1 MRVKKY
7 VVDSMS
13 DALQQIRT
21 DLGKDAIILNT
32 KPIKTGGFLGM
43 FRKKKIEVIAAIDPN
58 ESNERERKRVKPSP
72 VSFSASAAPAIQE
85 EKKQVAFSTVLQT
98 AALQHESAA
107 FPEEKANVPKELPS
121 TISRE
126 VEEMK
131 EMFWK
136 LMLKDEGVS
145 ALPPSFAPLRKRLL
159 EQEVTEE
166 IIATVFEHVLKQVKA
181 EKIADEKH
189 VWKAAKEAIVSLLV
203 ERGGTHG
210 ALLETTVFANFVGPT
225 GVGKTTTLA
234 KLAAES
240 MLQHNKKVGMIT
252 SDTYRIAAVEQLKT
266 YANIL
271 NVPLKVVYSA
281 EELVPTVERMNGCN
295 MIFMDT
301 AGRNY
306 RNKEYVEQINKL
318 LQSPLPNETFLVL
331 SVTAKQSD
339 LEAIIESFKEAT
351 IDKVI
356 FTKIDETRTYGSI
369 LNLIVKHGLTL
380 SYFTTGQNVPDDIEI
395 ATPEKVAALLLG
407 EKEI

>member
-21 DLGKDAIILNT
+21 DLGKNAIILNT

-98 AALQHESAA
+98 AALQNESAA
-107 FPEEKANVPKELPS
+107 FPEEKANVPRELSS

-131 EMFWK
+131 EIFWK

-145 ALPPSFAPLRKRLL
+145 VLPPSFAPLRKRLL

-166 IIATVFEHVLKQVKA
+166 IIATVFDHVLKQVKA
-181 EKIADEKH
+181 EEIADEKH

-203 ERGGTHG
+203 ERGGAHG

-240 MLQHNKKVGMIT
+240 MLQHKKKAGMIT

-281 EELVPTVERMNGCN
+281 EELVPTVERMSGCD

-306 RNKEYVEQINKL
+306 RNREYVEEINKL

-339 LEAIIESFKEAT
+339 LEAVIESFKETT

-356 FTKIDETRTYGSI
+356 FTKVDETRTYGSI
-369 LNLIVKHGLTL
+369 LNLIVKHRLAL

-407 EKEI
+407 EKET